1 MTCLKLNI
9 IGRRRPGTT
18 LAEHRHHIRHVH
30 GEQVLAYIGAEPENA
45 PRRYV
50 QNVVTDGLFRGTAP
64 GSDPLALNRDFVTQV
79 WFEDFGALERSRRTA
94 FYDQHLKADEDRFVD
109 QANVVF
115 LPSHEREIS
124 LRGRVLPG
132 SWKLFVLIQRVPGVD
147 RAAFGTAWARAT
159 AQAGDAARR
168 HVQNDV
174 LGRPDVVAP
183 ADAIDEFWFDDEA
196 AARAQLSAW
205 GAVLHEQLVRP
216 GLAVDGS
223 LVALIAREDVLH
235 AGAA

>member
-1 MTCLKLNI
+1 MAPLNVNI
-9 IGRRRPGTT
+9 VGRRRPGMT
-18 LAEHRHHIRHVH
+18 LAEHRHYIRRVH
-30 GEQVLAYIGAEPENA
+30 GERVLVYIGTEPESA

-50 QNVVTDGLFRGTAP
+50 QNAVVDSVFRDTAP
-64 GSDPLALNRDFVTQV
+64 GSDPFALDRDFVTQV

-94 FYDQHLKADEDRFVD
+94 YYDEHLKADEDRFAD
-109 QANVVF
+109 QASVVF
-115 LPSHEREIS
+115 LASHEREIIR
-124 LRGRVLPG
+124 RGRVPAG
-132 SWKLFVLIQRVPGVD
+132 AWKRFVLIQRVPGVEQI
-147 RAAFGTAWARAT
+147 AFAGAWARA
-159 AQAGDAARR
+159 AEHAGDVALR

-174 LGRPDVVAP
+174 LGRPDAVAP

-196 AARAQLSAW
+196 AARTQLSVWA
-205 GAVLHEQLVRP
+205 AMLHEQLVLP

>member
-1 MTCLKLNI
+1 MTHLKLNI

-30 GEQVLAYIGAEPENA
+30 GEQVLAYIGTEPENA

-50 QNVVTDGLFRGTAP
+50 QNAVVDGLFRATAP
-64 GSDPLALNRDFVTQV
+64 GSDPLALNRDFVTQL

-94 FYDQHLKADEDRFVD
+94 FYDLHLKADEDRFVD

-115 LPSHEREIS
+115 LPSHERVIAS
-124 LRGRVLPG
+124 RGRVPAG
-132 SWKLFVLIQRVPGVD
+132 AWKLFVLVQRAPGVEP
-147 RAAFGTAWARAT
+147 AAFGAAWSSAAG
-159 AQAGDAARR
+159 QAGDAALR

-174 LGRPDVVAP
+174 LGRPDVVGP

-196 AARAQLSAW
+196 STRAQLSAW

-223 LVALIAREDVLH
+223 LVALIVREDVLH
-235 AGAA
+235 AGVV

>member
-1 MTCLKLNI
+1 MNYLKLNI

-18 LAEHRHHIRHVH
+18 LTENRHHIRQVH
-30 GEQVLAYIGAEPENA
+30 GEQVLAYIGSDPENA

-50 QNVVTDGLFRGTAP
+50 QNAVTDGVFRGTAP
-64 GSDPLALNRDFVTQV
+64 GSDPLALGRDFVTQL

-115 LPSHEREIS
+115 LPSHEREIV
-124 LRGRVLPG
+124 LRGRVPPG
-132 SWKLFVLIQRVPGVD
+132 AWKLFVLVQRAPGVEPV
-147 RAAFGTAWARAT
+147 AFGAAWSSAAG
-159 AQAGDAARR
+159 QAGDAALR

-174 LGRPDVVAP
+174 LGRPGDVAP
-183 ADAIDEFWFDDEA
+183 ADAIDEFWFDKEA

-205 GAVLHEQLVRP
+205 AAVLHEQLVRP

-223 LVALIAREDVLH
+223 LVGLIALEDVLH
-235 AGAA
+235 AGPA